1 MLRAIV
7 DKTAWSVVLGW
18 CVLMVST
25 VPALAQGRPAPGQDR
40 AFLYE
45 MSEDAVLLN
54 SVGNVLVPD
63 PSGQSPTGLVDSK
76 TGAPDMPVVRQATSQ
91 LQGVATLGSV
101 LCPMPAAV
109 TVRTKECTVI
119 ATGIDNV
126 TLKLDSASGQLVP
139 DSGAVWGTYAVV
151 VQLDNNVDSPELPV
165 QTGSFHGTIT
175 FQPPLPLGFVSD
187 GKLTIDGVPGSF
199 PFTAVF
205 RQPFKHTPGGPVGLS
220 RSALSSR
227 SANAYYMLDD
237 GGAQKIRPDERVVG
251 WPTVRFEISLPF

>member
-1 MLRAIV
+1 MFRAIV
-7 DKTAWSVVLGW
+7 DKAAWSVVAGW

-25 VPALAQGRPAPGQDR
+25 VPALAQGKPAPGPDQ

-45 MSEDAVLLN
+45 LSEEAVLLN
-54 SVGNVLVPD
+54 AAGNVLVPD

-76 TGAPDMPVVRQATSQ
+76 TGTPDMPVVRQATSH
-91 LQGVATLGSV
+91 LQGVATLGSA

-109 TVRTKECTVI
+109 TVKSKECTVI
-119 ATGIDNV
+119 ATGLDSV
-126 TLKLDSASGQLVP
+126 ALKLDPDSGQLVP
-139 DSGAVWGTYAVV
+139 ASGAVWGTYAVV
-151 VQLDNNVDSPELPV
+151 VQLDNNTDSPELPV

-187 GKLTIDGVPGSF
+187 GTLTIDGVPGSF

-205 RQPFKHTPGGPVGLS
+205 RQPFKHTPGGPVVLS

-237 GGAQKIRPDERVVG
+237 GSAQKLRPDERAVG
-251 WPTVRFEISLPF
+251 WPTVRFEINLPW